1 MVRLLLI
8 AWLWL
13 LPFGAQAAAIMAQLD
28 RNPVA
33 LGDPV
38 VLTFTVDGIVSGE
51 PDFSPLEQDFD
62 IRGRSQSNSFSMV
75 NGVSTITTAW
85 ELRLYPRRTGT
96 VPIPPIA
103 FGADQSQALDL
114 QVMDQPPP
122 QANTGGVPDILIE
135 LTAEPQQ
142 PYVQQQIVI
151 TQRMLHI
158 TPLQPQASLSHP
170 EVEAGKGNIQQ
181 LGKTRNTTLMRN
193 GRNYQVIE
201 RRYALTPQQSGTLTL
216 GRTTFDGIVAD
227 KNSNAFDPFGLSGKR
242 IRRFSEPLTLQVQGQ
257 PPGYTGKQWLPANSL
272 TLNAYWQTPADKLK
286 AGEPVTLT
294 LAIVADGL
302 AAEQLPKLDIQAP
315 AGIKAYTDQPELRN
329 DPGSNGIVG
338 VRQEKWVV
346 VAPYNGEYEF
356 PGLSIDWWN
365 AATGKQET
373 TTLDPVKLVVT
384 GGQVAPATA
393 NAPTTAEP
401 AQAAPQTPQPV
412 KNSDTPIVSAGWF
425 AWFSWDWYAT
435 ALLIIW
441 GVLSVGWLLWYFWKK
456 SQTALNKSAKIA
468 SIPPQVCKPDAKT
481 AWQRLEQA
489 CQQNQAQA
497 AHDALLQ
504 WMEVG
509 LHLRP
514 ALLAN
519 FREQAPPVLQAEIDA
534 LNAVLYG
541 RSSGGWR
548 GAGLWQA
555 LQGFTLSTGQ
565 AAVKTSELAAL
576 YPD

>member
-1 MVRLLLI
+1 MVRLFLI
-8 AWLWL
+8 ACLWL
-13 LPFGAQAAAIMAQLD
+13 LPFGAQATAIMAQLD

-38 VLTFTVDGIVSGE
+38 VVTFTADEIVSGD
-51 PDFSPLEQDFD
+51 PDFSPLEQDFE
-62 IRGRSQSNSFSMV
+62 IRGRSQSNSLSMV
-75 NGVSTITTAW
+75 NGVSSITTTW

-114 QVMDQPPP
+114 QVMNEPAPP
-122 QANTGGVPDILIE
+122 ANTGGAPDILIE

-142 PYVQQQIVI
+142 PYVQQQTVI

-193 GRNYQVIE
+193 ERNYQVIE
-201 RRYALTPQQSGTLTL
+201 RRYALTPQQSGTLTV
-216 GRTTFDGIVAD
+216 GRTNFEGIID
-227 KNSNAFDPFGLSGKR
+227 DQNTNEFDPFGLSGKR
-242 IRRFSEPLTLQVQGQ
+242 IRRSSEPLTLQVQGQ
-257 PPGYTGKQWLPANSL
+257 PASYTGKQWLPANSL
-272 TLNAYWQTPADKLK
+272 TLNAHWQTPADKLK

-315 AGIKAYTDQPELRN
+315 RGIKAYTDQPELRN
-329 DPGSNGIVG
+329 DPGSKGIVG

-346 VAPYNGEYEF
+346 VAPYNGEYTF

-365 AATGKQET
+365 TATNKQET

-384 GGQVAPATA
+384 GGQAAPAAA
-393 NAPTTAEP
+393 NTTTATEP
-401 AQAAPQTPQPV
+401 KQADPATPPPA
-412 KNSDTPIVSAGWF
+412 KTSDTPAAAGWL
-425 AWFSWDWYAT
+425 AWFSWNWYAT

-441 GVLSVGWLLWYFWKK
+441 GALSVGGLLWYFTKNAYAPAPIRPL
-456 SQTALNKSAKIA
+456 TAKI
-468 SIPPQVCKPDAKT
+468 V
-481 AWQRLEQA
+481 WQRLEQA
-489 CQQNQAQA
+489 CKQNQPQA

-504 WMEVG
+504 WMDVG

-514 ALLAN
+514 ALLATL
-519 FREQAPPVLQAEIDA
+519 REQAPPALQAETDA
-534 LNAVLYG
+534 LSAVLYG
-541 RSSGGWR
+541 RSSDGWS
-548 GAGLWQA
+548 GADLWQA
-555 LQGFTLSTGQ
+555 LQGFKPSTGQ
-565 AAVKTSELAAL
+565 TAAKTSELASL

>member
-33 LGDPV
+33 VGDPV
-38 VLTFTVDGIVSGE
+38 VLTFTADGIVAGD
-51 PDFSPLEQDFD
+51 PDFSPLEQDFE
-62 IRGRSQSNSFSMV
+62 IRGRSQSNSLSVV
-75 NGVSTITTAW
+75 NGVSSITTTW

-122 QANTGGVPDILIE
+122 QANTGNSSDILIE

-142 PYVQQQIVI
+142 PYVQQQTVI

-216 GRTTFDGIVAD
+216 GRTTFDGIID
-227 KNSNAFDPFGLSGKR
+227 DQNNNEFDPFGMRGKR

-257 PPGYTGKQWLPANSL
+257 PASYTGKQWLPANSL
-272 TLNAYWQTPADKLK
+272 TLNAHWQTPADKLK

-329 DPGSNGIVG
+329 DPGSNGVVG

-346 VAPYNGEYEF
+346 VAPYNGEYAF

-365 AATGKQET
+365 TTTGKQET

-384 GGQVAPATA
+384 GGQAAPAANTTTATELKQAAPATP
-393 NAPTTAEP
+393 PTAT
-401 AQAAPQTPQPV
+401 TP
-412 KNSDTPIVSAGWF
+412 DTPEVTAGWF
-425 AWFSWDWYAT
+425 AWFSWDWYAA

-441 GVLSVGWLLWYFWKK
+441 GTLSVGWLLWHFWKK
-456 SQTALNKSAKIA
+456 AQTTPKKFAKTSYTPA
-468 SIPPQVCKPDAKT
+468 SVRPPDAKT
-481 AWQRLEQA
+481 VWQRLEQA
-489 CQQNQAQA
+489 CKQNQPQA

-519 FREQAPPVLQAEIDA
+519 LREQALPALQTEIDA

-548 GAGLWQA
+548 GASLWQA
-555 LQGFTLSTGQ
+555 LQGFKLSNGQ
-565 AAVKTSELAAL
+565 TAVKTSELAAL

>member
-33 LGDPV
+33 VGDPV
-38 VLTFTVDGIVSGE
+38 VLTFTADRIVAGD
-51 PDFSPLEQDFD
+51 PDFSPLEQDFE

-75 NGVSTITTAW
+75 NGVSSITTTW

-96 VPIPPIA
+96 VPVPPIA

-122 QANTGGVPDILIE
+122 QANTGNSSDILIE

-142 PYVQQQIVI
+142 PYVQQQTVI

-216 GRTTFDGIVAD
+216 GRTTFDGIIDD
-227 KNSNAFDPFGLSGKR
+227 KNNYEFDPFGMSGKR

-257 PPGYTGKQWLPANSL
+257 PASYTGKQWLPANSL
-272 TLNAYWQTPADKLK
+272 TLNAHWQTPADKLK

-329 DPGSNGIVG
+329 DPGSNGVVG

-346 VAPYNGEYEF
+346 VAPYNGEYTF

-365 AATGKQET
+365 TTTGKQET

-384 GGQVAPATA
+384 GGQAAPAAA
-393 NAPTTAEP
+393 NTTTATELKQADP
-401 AQAAPQTPQPV
+401 ATPPPATTP
-412 KNSDTPIVSAGWF
+412 DTPEAAGWF

-441 GVLSVGWLLWYFWKK
+441 GALSVGWLLWHFWKK
-456 SQTALNKSAKIA
+456 AQITPKQSAKTAYAPA
-468 SIPPQVCKPDAKT
+468 SVRPPDAKT
-481 AWQRLEQA
+481 VWQRLEQA
-489 CQQNQAQA
+489 CKQNQPQA

-519 FREQAPPVLQAEIDA
+519 LREQAPPALQAEIDA

-548 GAGLWQA
+548 GASLWQA
-555 LQGFTLSTGQ
+555 LQGFKLSNGQ
-565 AAVKTSELAAL
+565 TAVKTSELASL

>member
-33 LGDPV
+33 VGDPV
-38 VLTFTVDGIVSGE
+38 VLTFTADGIVSGD
-51 PDFSPLEQDFD
+51 PDFSPLEQDFE

-75 NGVSTITTAW
+75 NGVSSITTKW
-85 ELRLYPRRTGT
+85 ELRVYPRRTGT

-122 QANTGGVPDILIE
+122 QANTGNSSDILIE
-135 LTAEPQQ
+135 LTAETQQ
-142 PYVQQQIVI
+142 PYVQQQTVI

-201 RRYALTPQQSGTLTL
+201 RRYALIPQQSGTLTL
-216 GRTTFDGIVAD
+216 GRTTFEGIIAD

-257 PPGYTGKQWLPANSL
+257 PASYTGKQWLPANSI
-272 TLNAYWQTPADKLK
+272 TLNAHWQTPADKLK

-346 VAPYNGEYEF
+346 VAPYNGEYAF

-365 AATGKQET
+365 TTTNKQET
-373 TTLDPVKLVVT
+373 TTLDPVNLLVT
-384 GGQVAPATA
+384 GGQAAPVTTA
-393 NAPTTAEP
+393 NAPP
-401 AQAAPQTPQPV
+401 IAAPQLAEPPLPT
-412 KNSDTPIVSAGWF
+412 NSADVPEVGADGWF

-441 GVLSVGWLLWYFWKK
+441 GALSVGWLLWHFWNKAHSFPKK
-456 SQTALNKSAKIA
+456 ST
-468 SIPPQVCKPDAKT
+468 KT
-481 AWQRLEQA
+481 AYALVPVRPSDLKTVWQRLEQA
-489 CQQNQAQA
+489 CKQNQAQT

-504 WMEVG
+504 WTEVG

-519 FREQAPPVLQAEIDA
+519 LRERASPALQFEIDT

-541 RSSGGWR
+541 RSSVDWH

-555 LQGFTLSTGQ
+555 LQGFKPSPGQ
-565 AAVKTSELAAL
+565 AAAKPSELAAL

>member
-28 RNPVA
+28 RNPLAV
-33 LGDPV
+33 GDPV
-38 VLTFTVDGIVSGE
+38 VLTFTADGIVSGD
-51 PDFSPLEQDFD
+51 PDFSPLEQDFE

-75 NGVSTITTAW
+75 NGVSSITTTW

-96 VPIPPIA
+96 VPVPPIA

-114 QVMDQPPP
+114 QVMAQPPP
-122 QANTGGVPDILIE
+122 QANTGNSSDILIE
-135 LTAEPQQ
+135 LSAEPQQ
-142 PYVQQQIVI
+142 PYVQQQTVI

-170 EVEAGKGNIQQ
+170 EVDAGKGNIQQ

-201 RRYALTPQQSGTLTL
+201 RRYALTPQQSGMLTL
-216 GRTTFDGIVAD
+216 GRTTFDGIID
-227 KNSNAFDPFGLSGKR
+227 DQNNNEFDPFGMSGKR
-242 IRRFSEPLTLQVQGQ
+242 IRRSSEPLTLQVQGQ
-257 PPGYTGKQWLPANSL
+257 PASYTGKQWLPANSL
-272 TLNAYWQTPADKLK
+272 TLNAHWQTPADKLK

-329 DPGSNGIVG
+329 DPGSNGVVG

-346 VAPYNGEYEF
+346 VAPYNGEYTF

-365 AATGKQET
+365 TATGKQET

-384 GGQVAPATA
+384 GGQAAPAAANTTTATEPKQAAPAT
-393 NAPTTAEP
+393 PPP
-401 AQAAPQTPQPV
+401 AKTP
-412 KNSDTPIVSAGWF
+412 DTPEAAGWF
-425 AWFSWDWYAT
+425 AWFSWDWYAA

-441 GVLSVGWLLWYFWKK
+441 GALSVGWLLWHFWKK
-456 SQTALNKSAKIA
+456 AQTTPKKSAKT
-468 SIPPQVCKPDAKT
+468 SYVPEPVRLPDPKT
-481 AWQRLEQA
+481 VRQRLEQA
-489 CQQNQAQA
+489 CKQNQPQA

-519 FREQAPPVLQAEIDA
+519 LREQAPPALQAEIDA

-548 GAGLWQA
+548 GTGLWQA
-555 LQGFTLSTGQ
+555 LQGFKLPTGQ
-565 AAVKTSELAAL
+565 TAVKTSELAAL